1 MKQIEDS
8 EKRRRAEKTMIFEI
22 IDASCELAARK
33 GEHLLENGCN
43 CIACVNKRKRLLDKP
58 KNWKFRM

>member
-8 EKRRRAEKTMIFEI
+8 EKTKRTKKTMIFEI

-33 GEHLLENGCN
+33 GEHPLRT
-43 CIACVNKRKRLLDKP
+43 AVTV
-58 KNWKFRM
+58 